1 MKSLTIGLSALTLV
15 GMMGFANA
23 QQSVYQN
30 PEQCKAEVG
39 ALDSNADGYVSA
51 DEMSVR
57 GGTIQ
62 TNVDVDGDGQISR
75 DELVVACDNSLV
87 EALEG
92 GDSAG

>member
-1 MKSLTIGLSALTLV
+1 MKSLTIGLSTLLLV
-15 GMMGFANA
+15 GTMGYANA

-39 ALDSNADGYVSA
+39 GLDGNADGYVDA
-51 DEMSVR
+51 TEMGDR
-57 GGTIQ
+57 GTIQ

-92 GDSAG
+92 EDSTG

>member
-1 MKSLTIGLSALTLV
+1 MKSLNLGLSTLMLV
-15 GMMGFANA
+15 GMMSYANA

-39 ALDSNADGYVSA
+39 ALDMNADGYVDA
-51 DEMSVR
+51 TEMGDR
-57 GGTIQ
+57 GTIQ
-62 TNVDVDGDGQISR
+62 TNVDTDGDGQISR
-75 DELVVACDNSLV
+75 DEMVVACDNSLV

>member
-1 MKSLTIGLSALTLV
+1 MKSLNLGLSTLMLV
-15 GMMGFANA
+15 GMMGYANA

-30 PEQCKAEVG
+30 PEQCKTEVS
-39 ALDSNADGYVSA
+39 ALDANADGYVDA
-51 DEMSVR
+51 DEMGNR
-57 GGTIQ
+57 GTIA

-92 GDSAG
+92 DDSAG